1 MMSKSARLTF
11 SLLFPTLALFGLY
24 SLISLGHNASS
35 NNNSQE
41 EDAQHP
47 GYYEQWFQEK
57 KDANGQIPAFL
68 RSQWAQYDA
77 KKLDRRAGK
86 NPIDTIIE
94 LGPNNV
100 AGRTRALW
108 VDPRNEKIIL
118 AGAISGGLWRSENG
132 GTSWKPINEQEVSM
146 MPSALTSNPYN
157 PNEVYYGTGESRAN
171 SADVDGEGVFKSTDG
186 GKTFN
191 QLPSTV
197 KLNGFN
203 AIWDIEHSKIDS
215 QTLFVGT
222 NNYGL
227 YRSIDGGATWSIAY
241 NGGNKQV
248 TDVVCLPNGRVM
260 ATMQSNIVVASDS
273 KGKTPHFKIFVSN
286 AYAHLF

>member
-1 MMSKSARLTF
+1 MMSKSARLSL

-24 SLISLGHNASS
+24 SLISLGQNEKS
-35 NNNSQE
+35 NGNSQKE
-41 EDAQHP
+41 NAQHP

-57 KDANGQIPAFL
+57 KDANGQIPPFL

-77 KKLDRRAGK
+77 KKLDRRAG
-86 NPIDTIIE
+86 NSPIDTVIE

-132 GTSWKPINEQEVSM
+132 GTSWKPINEHEVSM

-157 PNEVYYGTGESRAN
+157 HNEVYYGTGESRAN

-191 QLPSTV
+191 QLSSTV
-197 KLNGFN
+197 KLNGF
-203 AIWDIEHSKIDS
+203 
-215 QTLFVGT
+215 G
-222 NNYGL
+222 
-227 YRSIDGGATWSIAY
+227 
-241 NGGNKQV
+241 
-248 TDVVCLPNGRVM
+248 
-260 ATMQSNIVVASDS
+260 
-273 KGKTPHFKIFVSN
+273 
-286 AYAHLF
+286 